1 MICLC
6 ITFTLGFMACDN
18 GNISSEIIAPTPDV
32 DEEND
37 NDDDDDTQDSEN
49 DSSNS
54 PDTVVPVKTYDNL
67 LKVTATTL
75 NVRSI
80 ASSNS
85 TILGQVNKGDLLPL
99 VDENGNYYV
108 VTYKNKTAYVHKNYA
123 DRIKI
128 ETDDKTVEALLTK
141 AKTLLGF
148 PYVYGAQR
156 YHFGG
161 KLNSNFTYGKFDCS
175 SLTQYVY
182 YFFGINLGATTREQV
197 KQGTV
202 VNTDDLKRGDLMFF
216 TNSNRKHLTGVERV
230 GHVAIYFGDNYI
242 LHTASD
248 YAVIEQ
254 ISTTRWNYFISA
266 KRFDL
271 TA

>member
-1 MICLC
+1 MRKIIYLFVLICLC
-6 ITFTLGFMACDN
+6 VTFTLGFTACSESANIGGITSPAPDIDN
-18 GNISSEIIAPTPDV
+18 DSETEDDS
-32 DEEND
+32 DEE
-37 NDDDDDTQDSEN
+37 
-49 DSSNS
+49 SNET
-54 PDTVVPVKTYDNL
+54 PTKKYDKL

-75 NVRSI
+75 NIRSS
-80 ASSNS
+80 ASSSS

-99 VDENGNYYV
+99 IDQTGDFYA
-108 VTYKNKTAYVHKNYA
+108 VTYKNKKAYVHKNYA
-123 DRIKI
+123 DDIAI
-128 ETDDKTVEALLTK
+128 ETTDETVESLLNK

-161 KLNSNFTYGKFDCS
+161 KLNGNFTYGKFDCS

-182 YFFGINLGATTREQV
+182 YFFGVNLGATTREQV
-197 KQGTV
+197 KQGETV
-202 VNTDDLKRGDLMFF
+202 AVSDLKRGDLMFF
-216 TNSNRKHLTGVERV
+216 TNANRKHLTGVERV

-254 ISTTRWNYFISA
+254 ISSTRWDYFISA
-266 KRFDL
+266 KRFEL
-271 TA
+271 SA